1 MKKDISE
8 LSSAWEGD
16 NGNSVDK
23 RLRLFGF
30 ELNPSQ
36 NNEGCVKEPVE
47 GDESVNSTNSFSS
60 EREKIGQ
67 EKSSGRD
74 QEERK
79 FECQYCLKEFANSQ
93 ALGGHQNAHKKE
105 RMKEK
110 RLQLQA
116 RRASIKYYLQ
126 PFQTNNHG
134 FAYHGSNTHW
144 FYDPSSYNNYSD
156 FTLCEES
163 QISFNSNDQ
172 NTNFITS
179 DKRYSNW
186 YNSLP
191 SHAPTQQDTSC
202 MFTFS
207 NQDNNRPFI
216 SEPYHFPTS
225 NQGHNKAL
233 DLQLGLNLESNTRS
247 LTEKGVINI

>member
-1 MKKDISE
+1 MKKDICE

-16 NGNSVDK
+16 NGNSMDK

-30 ELNPSQ
+30 ELNPSK
-36 NNEGCVKEPVE
+36 NNEGCVKEPAE

-60 EREKIGQ
+60 GEKIAQ
-67 EKSSGRD
+67 EKSSAGD
-74 QEERK
+74 QDERK

-116 RRASIKYYLQ
+116 RKASIKYYLQ

-144 FYDPSSYNNYSD
+144 FYDPSSYNNNSD
-156 FTLCEES
+156 FTFCEES

-172 NTNFITS
+172 NTNFVTS

-191 SHAPTQQDTSC
+191 SHTPSKQDTSC

-207 NQDNNRPFI
+207 NPDNNNRPFI
-216 SEPYHFPTS
+216 SEPYHLPAS
-225 NQGHNKAL
+225 NQSHNKAL

-247 LTEKGVINI
+247 LSKKGVI